1 MTIVDSMS
9 LAALPIIAVHVP
21 LVAGDTLKDVVLLVL
36 LVMLAVLLVIVNVPI
51 KAVDLEISC
60 DQL

>member
-1 MTIVDSMS
+1 MIIVDSMS

-21 LVAGDTLKDVVLLVL
+21 LVAGDTLTDVVL

-51 KAVDLEISC
+51 RLWTL
-60 DQL
+60 Q